1 MSPER
6 WEKVAQLFEAAVAR
20 PTVERAA
27 FLDEACGSDRALRDE
42 VESLLA
48 SDRDGEE
55 ALDEIASDVAAG
67 WTTEGRGDDLLG
79 KTLGRYRILSVL
91 GSGGMGEV
99 YLAQDT
105 TLDRKVALKLLPRKF
120 TQDRDRLRRFEQE
133 ARAASALNHPNIIT
147 IYEIGDSDG
156 TRFIAAEFV
165 EGETLRARTHPLAE
179 VLEIG
184 LQASSALAAAH
195 EAGIV
200 HRDIKPANI
209 MLRPDR
215 FIKVL
220 DFGLAKLTSPRAL
233 LDVTEPGRVMG
244 TINYMSPEQ
253 AMGKPLDH
261 RSDIFSLGLVLYEI
275 ATGRRLFD
283 GQSEAAVYDSILHK
297 TPPPLRE
304 FAPAAPVELDHVIQR
319 ALAKDP
325 GRRYQSATDL
335 RDDLKR
341 LALGNQTTEA
351 AKIASRE
358 RRAANRARTL
368 RFATL
373 AAVIASIIAAAAFLG
388 RHFGSSAPNE
398 SSSKSIAVLP
408 FQNLSE
414 EKQSEYFA
422 EGVQDQV
429 LTDLAKVADLKVI
442 SRSSVLQYKP
452 GVARN
457 LREIG
462 HQLGVKY
469 LVEGT
474 VQRSGGKVR
483 VNAQLVSTASDAH
496 VWAETYDRNLA
507 DVFAI
512 QSEIATAIA
521 GQLQARLS
529 PNERKALEQSPTT
542 DLRAFDLYSQAK
554 SLMLTASFSAT
565 NEADV
570 RKAIELLDEAVKRDP
585 SFFDAYCQL
594 AYAQESL
601 YAVAG
606 FDHTPARLALAKA
619 ALDRA
624 IQLRPDAAETHLA
637 RAQYLYFGQR
647 DYSGALAEL
656 KTVGAAL
663 PNDPRVPELTGYI
676 LRRRG
681 QAEEALRE
689 LQRAVELDPR
699 NFFILQQIAVSYQYL
714 NRYAEANAPL
724 DRALAIAPDNVETR
738 SQRAANEMFWRGDTQ
753 PLHQTIDSVLAQGP
767 GVITRIADD
776 WFQCALAERDVAATE
791 RALAA
796 VGDESVWNEGAIV
809 LSHSFGE
816 GLLAR
821 MINDEERA
829 RAAFEAARM
838 HQEKIVQAQPDYGP
852 SLCVLAMIDAAL
864 GRKELAVEE
873 GRRAIELMP
882 VEKDA
887 TNGSRVLQY
896 FAITA
901 AWAGDKE
908 LALQQLE
915 AGLRA
920 PVASI
925 LFSYGELKLMP
936 FWDPLRDDPRFQKV
950 VAGSAPKDAK

>member
-1 MSPER
+1 MTPER
-6 WEKVAQLFEAAVAR
+6 WQKIDELFQAVVAQ
-20 PTVERAA
+20 PVETRTA
-27 FLDEACGSDRALRDE
+27 FLHDRCAADESLRRE
-42 VESLLA
+42 VEALLL
-48 SDRDGEE
+48 SDQSADGDLEK
-55 ALDEIASDVAAG
+55 IASGLAADWADQG
-67 WTTEGRGDDLLG
+67 NHTELIGQ
-79 KTLGRYRILSVL
+79 TIGRYRVL
-91 GSGGMGEV
+91 AAIGSGGMGEI

-105 TLDRKVALKLLPRKF
+105 KLDRKVALKFLPRRY
-120 TQDRDRLRRFEQE
+120 TRDADRLRRFEQE
-133 ARAASALNHPNIIT
+133 ARAASALNHPNIVT
-147 IYEIGDSDG
+147 IYETGDWDG
-156 TRFIAAEFV
+156 AHFIAAEYV
-165 EGETLRARTHPLAE
+165 EGETLREQLDKGRLPLAN

-184 LQASSALAAAH
+184 CQTAGALAAAH
-195 EAGIV
+195 AAGIV

-209 MLRPDR
+209 MFRKDGY
-215 FIKVL
+215 IKVV
-220 DFGLAKLTSPRAL
+220 DFGLAKLATPSL
-233 LDVTEPGRVMG
+233 QLDVTEPGRVMG

-253 AMGKPLDH
+253 AMGQPLDH
-261 RSDIFSLGLVLYEI
+261 RTDIFSLGVVLYEL
-275 ATGRRLFD
+275 ASGQRLFE
-283 GQSEAAVYDSILHK
+283 GPSEAAVYHSILNK
-297 TPPPLRE
+297 PLLPIPDAPPEFEQVLR
-304 FAPAAPVELDHVIQR
+304 R
-319 ALAKDP
+319 ALEKDP
-325 GRRYQSATDL
+325 SRRYQSAADFRADL
-335 RDDLKR
+335 RR
-341 LALGNQTTEA
+341 LAHGTEMTEA
-351 AKIASRE
+351 AHIAARE
-358 RRAANRARTL
+358 RRAASRARTL
-368 RFATL
+368 RFAL
-373 AAVIASIIAAAAFLG
+373 IAAVIAALVAGAAFLG
-388 RHFGSSAPNE
+388 RQFGFSAPDE
-398 SSSKSIAVLP
+398 LATKSIAVLP

-422 EGVQDQV
+422 DGVQDQV

-462 HQLGVKY
+462 RQLGVRY
-469 LVEGT
+469 LLEGT

-483 VNAQLVSTASDAH
+483 VNAQLVSTTSDAQ

-512 QSEIATAIA
+512 QSEIAKAIA
-521 GQLQARLS
+521 SQLQAKLS
-529 PNERKALEQSPTT
+529 PNERRALEQSPTT
-542 DLRAFDLYSQAK
+542 DLQAFDLYSHAK

-594 AYAQESL
+594 AYAQETL

-619 ALDRA
+619 ALEKA
-624 IQLRPDAAETHLA
+624 IRLRPDAAETHLA

-647 DYSGALAEL
+647 DYPGALAEL
-656 KTVGAAL
+656 KTVRAAL

-681 QAEEALRE
+681 QVEEALGE

-699 NFFILQQIAVSYQYL
+699 NFFILQQIAVSFQYL

-724 DRALAIAPDNVETR
+724 DRALSIVPDNVETR
-738 SQRAANEMFWRGDTQ
+738 TQRAVNELFWQGNTR
-753 PLHQTIDSVLAQGP
+753 PLHDTIDAVLAQGP

-776 WFQCALAERDVAATE
+776 WFQCALAERDPAAAE

-796 VGDESVWNEGAIV
+796 LEDKPVWNEGAIV
-809 LSHSFGE
+809 LSHKFGE

-821 MINDEERA
+821 MTKDEGRA
-829 RAAFEAARM
+829 RAAFEAARA
-838 HQEKIVQAQPDYGP
+838 HQERIVQAQPDYGP
-852 SLCVLAMIDAAL
+852 SLCILAMIDAAL
-864 GRKELAVEE
+864 GRKELALEE

-896 FAITA
+896 LAITA
-901 AWAGDKE
+901 AWAGDIE

-915 AGLRA
+915 VGLRA
-920 PVASI
+920 PVASVV
-925 LFSYGELKLMP
+925 LSYGELKLMP
-936 FWDPLRDDPRFQKV
+936 LWDPLRGDPRFEKI
-950 VAGSAPKDAK
+950 VASAAAK